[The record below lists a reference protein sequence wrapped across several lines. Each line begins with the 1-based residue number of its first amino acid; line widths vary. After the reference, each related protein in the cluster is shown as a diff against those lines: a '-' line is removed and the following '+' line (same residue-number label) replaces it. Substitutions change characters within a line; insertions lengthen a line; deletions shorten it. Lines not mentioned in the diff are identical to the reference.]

1 MMIFNIWEKLVV
13 DSDGFRSSSE
23 QITVGPSQPAPPENL
38 MTAPLANQTIA
49 VFGASSGIGL
59 AVARGAHALG
69 ARVIAVGRD
78 RARLA
83 AAVGE
88 LPLQLAQA
96 DIADEAQVAAL
107 LRDVGALD
115 HVVVTAG
122 SVVGPSPIAQLDFD
136 VARDAIATKL
146 QGSLLVAKHAAARL
160 RAGGSIGFTT
170 GLLGRKIAANTLVK
184 TVINAGLEAA
194 VRQLARELAPL
205 RVYGVSPGPV
215 DTPNW
220 GSLSDEDRRARAA
233 KLASTLPVGFM
244 ATADDTAQAYLFAMQ
259 ARALTGTVIDLDSG
273 AMIGA

>member
-1 MMIFNIWEKLVV
+1 
-13 DSDGFRSSSE
+13 
-23 QITVGPSQPAPPENL
+23 
-38 MTAPLANQTIA
+38 MTSTLANQTVA

-59 AVARGAHALG
+59 AVARGAQALG
-69 ARVIAVGRD
+69 ARVIAIGRD
-78 RARLA
+78 HARLA
-83 AAVGE
+83 AAVGS
-88 LPLQLAQA
+88 PPWQLAQA

-107 LRDVGALD
+107 LRDIGALD

-122 SVVGPSPIAQLDFD
+122 NVVGPTPITALDFD
-136 VARDAIATKL
+136 LARDAIATKL
-146 QGSLLVAKHAAARL
+146 QGSLLVAKHAAPRL
-160 RAGGSIGFTT
+160 RPGGSIGLTS
-170 GLLGRKIAANTLVK
+170 GILGRKIAVNTVVK

-220 GSLSDEDRRARAA
+220 GPLSDDDRRSRAA
-233 KLASTLPVGFM
+233 KFASTLPVGFM
-244 ATADDTAQAYLFAMQ
+244 ASADDTAQAYLFAMQ